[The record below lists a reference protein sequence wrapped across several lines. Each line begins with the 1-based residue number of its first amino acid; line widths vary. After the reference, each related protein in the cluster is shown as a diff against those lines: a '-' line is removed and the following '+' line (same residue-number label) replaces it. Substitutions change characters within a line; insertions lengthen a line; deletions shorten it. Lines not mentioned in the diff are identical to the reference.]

1 MDKMKSLLNKN
12 KLVLLVLSVITLLL
26 IIGTSL
32 AFYQMVN
39 TQTGENLVETGCFDV
54 RITNQENAINL
65 ENAYPISDEKGKSL
79 TPFTFTLAN
88 NCNVTG
94 KYTVNL
100 EVLKDSTMS
109 TSFVKTMVNNGII
122 SKLDALPKADTKNS
136 GSIEAR
142 TIATGILTPNSTVDY
157 SVSLWMD
164 ENVTIEDG
172 AMGTVLKSKIV
183 VVSTPTDI
191 KPKTEEIIAELDKT
205 GKCPTVNEDG
215 TVTVT
220 DTEDTTGYL
229 CSAPD
234 NYGTSYYYRG
244 NVEKNYVKLGRWSD
258 NTPDIVYGF
267 YNTDSYDNYRKYESI
282 EDCKASSY
290 HNNNCTL
297 VSRKGKDMYW
307 RIVRINGD
315 GTIRLVYDGTKTLQ
329 NNLADVDKVLIN
341 KDYDFTKYHKY
352 VIDNASSGYM
362 HGEITEVVKSSKTSK
377 ATLDNSK
384 TYYLSNEYVDDEWY
398 FMLKDPISITSSDID
413 EKYIGYYITD
423 NYTSAEYGLKEINNI
438 NKTGN
443 SIEFEYHYI
452 SHGTTSKE
460 QAQTNKIDSYTKE
473 NVDEWYKNNILGTSV
488 EQYITDEIFC
498 SDRTISNVKYNDNY
512 TNLGYGS
519 EPTVY
524 RFGENIVYNNETG
537 DINLNSTIKIKFIC
551 SQKNDSFTVNNL
563 NNGNRSLTY
572 PVGLLSLDE
581 NILNNTYGA
590 TSNSLFGP
598 IFKYE
603 ESWMF
608 SPYDMESP
616 NITPVINVK
625 ASTLLYGDGTASNP
639 YRPIE

>member
-1 MDKMKSLLNKN
+1 MKRIKDLTKKDKIKYFVILSLL
-12 KLVLLVLSVITLLL
+12 ILL
-26 IIGTSL
+26 IIGTTYAYFKL
-32 AFYQMVN
+32 TIKQKDI
-39 TQTGENLVETGCFDV
+39 NLVETGCFDV
-54 RITNQENAINL
+54 TMINQENAINL
-65 ENAYPISDEKGKSL
+65 DNAFPLTDEQGRTL
-79 TPFTFTLAN
+79 TPFTFTLKN
-88 NCNVTG
+88 NCDLTASYN
-94 KYTVNL
+94 VNL
-100 EVLKDSTMS
+100 EVLSGSTLS
-109 TSFVKTMVNNGII
+109 SAYVATLVNNGTINT
-122 SKLDALPKADTKNS
+122 LGNLPKTDTTIK
-136 GSIEAR
+136 GSIESR
-142 TIATGILTPNSTVDY
+142 TIYKGILAPGLSVDIG
-157 SVSLWMD
+157 VSIWID
-164 ENVTIEDG
+164 EDVTISDNV
-172 AMGTVLKSKIV
+172 ANTTLKSKVV
-183 VVSTPTDI
+183 VVSTPTKI
-191 KPKTEEIIAELDKT
+191 KTKTSEIIAQLDT
-205 GKCPTVNEDG
+205 SGKCPTVNSDG
-215 TVTVT
+215 TVTLT
-220 DTEDTTGYL
+220 DTENATGYL

-244 NVEKNYVKLGRWSD
+244 NVENNYVKLGRWSND
-258 NTPDIVYGF
+258 TPDIVYGF
-267 YNTDSYDNYRKYESI
+267 YNADSYDNYSKYESI
-282 EDCKASSY
+282 EACKASSH

-329 NNLADVDKVLIN
+329 NNLADVDKILIN
-341 KDYDFTKYHKY
+341 KDYDFTKYYKY

-423 NYTSAEYGLKEINNI
+423 DYTSAEYGLKEISNI

-473 NVDEWYKNNILGTSV
+473 NVDEWYKNNILDTSV

-537 DINLNSTIKIKFIC
+537 DFNINSTIKIKFIC

-563 NNGNRSLTY
+563 NNGNGSLTY

-590 TSNSLFGP
+590 ASNGLFGP
-598 IFKYE
+598 MFKYE